1 MTDRPRVVVVQN
13 DERSGPGRLL
23 GWLAEEGIDA
33 VLIPGA
39 QLPDHPSADVHPSA
53 ARPPVARSR
62 TRMELPDGRTGA
74 VDGLVLLGG
83 GLLPDDDARAPFLAR
98 ERALVRDAME
108 ADLPVLGICLG
119 AQLLAHVA
127 GGTV

>member
-13 DERSGPGRLL
+13 DARSGPGRLL

-39 QLPDHPSADVHPSA
+39 QLPDHPSAEAHPSA

-62 TRMELPDGRTGA
+62 TRLTGERPRP
-74 VDGLVLLGG
+74 G
-83 GLLPDDDARAPFLAR
+83 APA
-98 ERALVRDAME
+98 ALI
-108 ADLPVLGICLG
+108 ADFHRRPIVGS
-119 AQLLAHVA
+119 
-127 GGTV
+127 